1 MYANEQFGLRA
12 GPGTARARSE
22 DRRGPVSPDDTER
35 TFTEFVRS
43 HSTKLYAI
51 AYRRCGNR
59 QLADDILQTAFVRV
73 WKAWP
78 NLMHGM
84 DQDAVPLGYVH
95 TAIRNLVVDH
105 HRAAERRPESPWE
118 DERDG
123 RSPAACDVAEEAVFR
138 AMGHELWAA
147 VATLEDIQQGLIDL
161 IYVGQ
166 LSTAAAGRALG
177 LAETTARRYH
187 DAALSRL
194 REMIGYNQEEDQV

>member
-1 MYANEQFGLRA
+1 M
-12 GPGTARARSE
+12 
-22 DRRGPVSPDDTER
+22 SPDDTER

-43 HSTKLYAI
+43 YSTRLYAI

-78 NLMHGM
+78 NLMHLR
-84 DQDAVPLGYVH
+84 DQETVPLGYVH

-123 RSPAACDVAEEAVFR
+123 QSPAACDVAEEAVFR

-147 VATLEDIQQGLIDL
+147 VAMLDETQQGLIDL

-166 LSTAAAGRALG
+166 SSTAAAGRALG
-177 LAETTARRYH
+177 LTETTARRYH
-187 DAALSRL
+187 EAALSRL
-194 REMIGYNQEEDQV
+194 REMIGCDTEEDQV